1 MMRSLYSA
9 VSGLQN
15 HQMKMDVLGNN
26 VANVNTVGFK
36 TGRVT
41 FQDILSQTI
50 TGAAK
55 PTDDRGGLN
64 PKQIGLGMSIASIDT
79 LMRQGSVQTTGKN
92 TDLAIQGEGFFV
104 MKKGDLT
111 FYTRAGNFLLDKD
124 GELVNP
130 NGLKVQGW
138 KSQELEN
145 GEVFTNTNGPLQDVI
160 IPIQGKLEAKE
171 TLLVKFRSNLNAN
184 IPVLGQNPTQDELLT
199 QTWDAPI
206 NIYDRYGN
214 SSQMVVTFHKTDLNQ
229 WQAAV
234 KIAGVADQD
243 VKVSIGAP
251 KIDTNNTFNVQFNT
265 DGTIQ
270 SAAEAAGATPQID
283 AEGDLVVTVTYNMPD
298 GTQHTYDMLL
308 GTSGQVADSIT
319 QFAAQSS
326 TKAYYQ
332 NGNTMGYL
340 SAFKIDDS
348 GTITGVYDN
357 GVNKELG
364 KIALATFVNPMGLE
378 KAGNSMFVETNNSGY
393 ANVGQAGTMDRGIMT
408 AGALEMSNVDLSET
422 FVDMIVTERGFQAN
436 SRVVTTSDDMLR
448 EILSLKR

>member
-1 MMRSLYSA
+1 
-9 VSGLQN
+9 
-15 HQMKMDVLGNN
+15 MDVLGNN
-26 VANVNTVGFK
+26 VANVNTAGFK

-64 PKQIGLGMSIASIDT
+64 PKQVGLGMSIASIDT

-124 GELVNP
+124 GGLVNP
-130 NGLKVQGW
+130 SGLKVQGW

-145 GEVFTNTNGPLQDVI
+145 GEIYTNTNGPMEDVI

-171 TLLVKFRSNLNAN
+171 TQIVKFMSNLNAN
-184 IPVLGQNPTQDELLT
+184 IPVLAENATPSEMLT

-206 NIYDRYGN
+206 DIYDRYGN
-214 SSQMVVTFHKTDLNQ
+214 SKQMVVTFHKTDLNQ

-234 KIAGVADQD
+234 KIAGIAEQD
-243 VKVSIGAP
+243 IKVSIGAP
-251 KIDTNNTFNVQFNT
+251 KIDTNNTFNIQFNT
-265 DGTIQ
+265 NGTIQ
-270 SAAEAAGATPQID
+270 SVIEAAGANPQTD
-283 AEGDLVVTVTYNMPD
+283 AEGELNVNITYNLPD
-298 GTQHTYDMLL
+298 GTQHSYNMLL

-319 QFAAQSS
+319 QFSAKSS
-326 TKAYYQ
+326 TRAYYQ

-364 KIALATFVNPMGLE
+364 KIAVATFVNPMGLE
-378 KAGNSMFVETNNSGY
+378 KAGNNMFVETNNSGY
-393 ANVGQAGTMDRGIMT
+393 ANAGQAGTMDRGIMI